1 MSAKFFLLPLLL
13 SASVLLAQ
21 TPPLAPLP
29 PDGFVTLDQIVSDFS
44 TQPDAAAQKY
54 NGARVLVYGRVGSVQ
69 KSDDIDGNPLVAFL
83 QLASNPTPDVKCVF
97 DDGDIPSENVSI
109 NSDQTQVTIA
119 KRNDETGALDD
130 KRPFLIVGQNV
141 GIHGTFSRFTAGDV
155 VLHNSRKVSPEK
167 LAEALQ
173 QNGIKP

>member
-1 MSAKFFLLPLLL
+1 MMAKFLLPLIL
-13 SASVLLAQ
+13 SASAVFAQ
-21 TPPLAPLP
+21 SSALAPLP
-29 PDGFVTLDQIVSDFS
+29 PDGFVTLEQIVSDFS
-44 TQPDAAAQKY
+44 SQPDAAAQKY
-54 NGARVLVYGRVGSVQ
+54 NGARVLVYGRVGSVKQ
-69 KSDDIDGNPLVAFL
+69 SDDINGNPLVAYL

-97 DDGDIPSENVSI
+97 DDGDIPSQNISI

-119 KRNDETGALDD
+119 KRNDEDGALHD

-155 VLHNSRKVSPEK
+155 VLHNSKKVSPEK

-173 QNGIKP
+173 QNGIQK